1 MWTCSLGDVGL
12 PARRTRDSQPTS
24 VLKIETKSTSFRIKE
39 IPWFP
44 TSAKRSRQKSTR
56 DLRWRWFYCLL
67 LLSFYASSLLKLAI
81 NLVYS
86 ILQCREFYNFY
97 DIETNFEWFTTK
109 ENPLFRRAVK
119 LCLSSQSHTSL
130 HTINLGLD
138 LFMNGVKYNTS
149 LFRSVHVSK
158 PHLIAYWCMFFIT
171 LGKLYIPFLLQ
182 FTEILFMIIKL
193 LYCQGQV
200 LFADN
205 IKTL

>member
-1 MWTCSLGDVGL
+1 MVSDVSK
-12 PARRTRDSQPTS
+12 TQ
-24 VLKIETKSTSFRIKE
+24 
-39 IPWFP
+39 
-44 TSAKRSRQKSTR
+44 SAKINTR
-56 DLRWRWFYCLL
+56 PSMEMI
-67 LLSFYASSLLKLAI
+67 LLSFIVIFLRVLTLAI

-86 ILQCREFYNFY
+86 ILRCREFYNFY

-119 LCLSSQSHTSL
+119 LWLSSQSHTSL

-138 LFMNGVKYNTS
+138 LFMNGVKNNTS

-182 FTEILFMIIKL
+182 FSEILFMIIKL

>member
-1 MWTCSLGDVGL
+1 MVSDVSK
-12 PARRTRDSQPTS
+12 TQ
-24 VLKIETKSTSFRIKE
+24 
-39 IPWFP
+39 
-44 TSAKRSRQKSTR
+44 SAKINTWPSMEII
-56 DLRWRWFYCLL
+56 
-67 LLSFYASSLLKLAI
+67 LLSFIVIFLRVLTLAI

-119 LCLSSQSHTSL
+119 LWLSSQSHTSL

-138 LFMNGVKYNTS
+138 FFMNGVKYNTS